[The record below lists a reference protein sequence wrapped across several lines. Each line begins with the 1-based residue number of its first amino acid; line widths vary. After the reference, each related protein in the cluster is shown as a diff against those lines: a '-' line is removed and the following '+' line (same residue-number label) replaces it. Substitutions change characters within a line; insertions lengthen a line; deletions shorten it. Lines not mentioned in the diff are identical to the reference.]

1 MCSGSYTYGY
11 ANRLR
16 RMFLGSMVVKADGQ
30 SALTGWTICHVGSY
44 GKLIWLEAMKEGETT
59 IVLLTLGNSEVIKTS
74 HGSLTVTRTRIIT
87 SDELLCYMA
96 PLGPDVFST
105 PLTMTYL
112 RNYRL
117 NHPNA
122 QIGTQL
128 LKQTFVAGT
137 TNELRAEILHSAG
150 LSPFV
155 RFGAVTEN
163 ELVRLHT
170 SIVSLF
176 KRVREPLVHR
186 QRRVLGGEVRSDV
199 LGGQKVYYM
208 QSD

>member
-30 SALTGWTICHVGSY
+30 PALAGWTICQVDSY
-44 GKLIWLEAMKEGETT
+44 GKLIWFEVMKDGETS
-59 IVLLTLGNSEVIKTS
+59 IALLTLGNSEVIETS
-74 HGSLTVTRTRIIT
+74 HGSLAVTRTRVIT
-87 SDELLCYMA
+87 TDELLCYMA
-96 PLGPDVFST
+96 PLGPDVLSI
-105 PLTMTYL
+105 PLTMAYL

-155 RFGAVTEN
+155 RFGAMAED
-163 ELVRLHT
+163 ELIRLHT

-186 QRRVLGGEVRSDV
+186 QTRVHSGEVRSGV